1 MNTDFLQSFLYFVNT
16 LPASAGTVVF
26 GGFRFGIFG
35 WGGDARTRGSGR
47 GCPRTCGHCVL
58 ALTTA
63 YKCQDLSCYFS
74 ASLSLPE
81 KIKEDVY
88 CKLSIHKT
96 TRKIFTGFSAVQRPT
111 TVGCPRYR
119 LTYYLFWRF
128 NVRQLASRQ

>member
-58 ALTTA
+58 ALTDVKICPATSQRVFPFL
-63 YKCQDLSCYFS
+63 K
-74 ASLSLPE
+74 
-81 KIKEDVY
+81 KIKEDLY

-96 TRKIFTGFSAVQRPT
+96 TRKIFTGFSEAYHSRMSATSAYV
-111 TVGCPRYR
+111 
-119 LTYYLFWRF
+119 YYLFWRF

>member
-58 ALTTA
+58 ALTDVKICPATSQRVFPFL
-63 YKCQDLSCYFS
+63 K
-74 ASLSLPE
+74 
-81 KIKEDVY
+81 KIKEDLY

-96 TRKIFTGFSAVQRPT
+96 TRKIFTGFSEAYHSRMSAISAYVLSLLAIQCSTARES
-111 TVGCPRYR
+111 TVVLIC
-119 LTYYLFWRF
+119 
-128 NVRQLASRQ
+128 